1 MNEYKLSNI
10 KIGLKESFSVV
21 IDSSK
26 LDKFLDISN
35 DLNPLHVDNAYAKEK
50 GFDGRVVYGLLTA
63 SFYSTLVGVHLP
75 GKYCI
80 LQSIDT
86 QFLKPVYIGETL
98 TISGNPKRVRL
109 WRPDWGHG
117 KVVTIPFPLPNFKG
131 INFRIRENHWQNF
144 VPVSRVFKSFLELAD
159 ESRRYLL

>member
-10 KIGLKESFSVV
+10 KIGLEESFSVV

-35 DLNPLHVDNAYAKEK
+35 DHNPLHVDNAYAKEK

-98 TISGNPKRVRL
+98 TISGKISYINEAFKQIEIQATIVNQN
-109 WRPDWGHG
+109 GQ
-117 KVVTIPFPLPNFKG
+117 KVSKATIKTGL
-131 INFRIRENHWQNF
+131 I
-144 VPVSRVFKSFLELAD
+144 D
-159 ESRRYLL
+159 E

>member
-10 KIGLKESFSVV
+10 KVGLEESFSVV

-98 TISGNPKRVRL
+98 TISGKISYINEAFKQIEIQATIVNQN
-109 WRPDWGHG
+109 GQ
-117 KVVTIPFPLPNFKG
+117 KVSKATIKTGL
-131 INFRIRENHWQNF
+131 I
-144 VPVSRVFKSFLELAD
+144 D
-159 ESRRYLL
+159 E

>member
-10 KIGLKESFSVV
+10 KIGLEESFSVV

-98 TISGNPKRVRL
+98 TIA
-109 WRPDWGHG
+109 G
-117 KVVTIPFPLPNFKG
+117 KISYINEAFKQVEIQATIVN
-131 INFRIRENHWQNF
+131 QNGQK
-144 VPVSRVFKSFLELAD
+144 VSKATIKTGLID
-159 ESRRYLL
+159 E